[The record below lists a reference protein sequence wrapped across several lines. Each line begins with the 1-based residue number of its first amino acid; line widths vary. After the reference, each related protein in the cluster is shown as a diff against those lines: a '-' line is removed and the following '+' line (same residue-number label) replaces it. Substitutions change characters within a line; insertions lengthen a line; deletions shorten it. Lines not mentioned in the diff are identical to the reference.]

1 MPKTKTITLE
11 VITRLFNVSRQKA
24 ADNLGIHDRTLRRL
38 CKKYGIRRWP
48 YRQMKRID
56 KQVHRFR
63 QSSSFDDRSLAL
75 VEDFKQRL
83 PFSSQV
89 VDQDDQ
95 DECPS
100 VDIEFLTAYGIG
112 AVNFVHNHF
121 PIFKI
126 KFDRNCA
133 DPRKEAQR
141 CRNS

>member
-1 MPKTKTITLE
+1 MPKIKTKTITLE
-11 VITRLFNVSRQKA
+11 VIKRQFNVSSQQA
-24 ADNLGIHDRTLRRL
+24 ADNLGIHVTTMRIL

-48 YRQMKRID
+48 YLQMMRID

-75 VEDFKQRL
+75 VEDYKQRL

-89 VDQDDQ
+89 VDQD
-95 DECPS
+95 ECPS
-100 VDIEFLTAYGIG
+100 VDIEFLTSYGIG
-112 AVNFVHNHF
+112 AVKFVHNHF

-133 DPRKEAQR
+133 DPRREAQK